1 MVHSQRVRS
10 FCKGGGKT
18 QRWGRIAKRWGE
30 NAKVGYYRKE
40 KLMEVVKD
48 RGYQTQRAV
57 ADAIAPVFGI
67 TRRVAMNKIKS
78 GKFTKEECEVIGS
91 IFEMTMKEYY
101 DVFMFGLF
109 QEDREGHYRCKVDDI
124 YRHLHPQPMTVSPVE
139 RARMMRERL
148 SEEIEEIEFDE

>member
-1 MVHSQRVRS
+1 M
-10 FCKGGGKT
+10 
-18 QRWGRIAKRWGE
+18 
-30 NAKVGYYRKE
+30 GYYRKE

-67 TRRVAMNKIKS
+67 GRKTAMNKIS
-78 GKFTKEECEVIGS
+78 YGKFTKEECEVIGS
-91 IFEMTMKEYY
+91 IFEMTMKEFY

-124 YRHLHPQPMTVSPVE
+124 YRHLHPQPSVVSPVE
-139 RARMMRERL
+139 RSRIMRERL
-148 SEEIEEIEFDE
+148 AEEIQELEYDEE

>member
-1 MVHSQRVRS
+1 M
-10 FCKGGGKT
+10 

-67 TRRVAMNKIKS
+67 TRRVAMNKISS

-124 YRHLHPQPMTVSPVE
+124 YRHLHPQPSVVSPVE
-139 RARMMRERL
+139 RSRRMRERL
-148 SEEIEEIEFDE
+148 AEEIQEIEYEEE

>member
-1 MVHSQRVRS
+1 M
-10 FCKGGGKT
+10 
-18 QRWGRIAKRWGE
+18 
-30 NAKVGYYRKE
+30 GYYRKE

-124 YRHLHPQPMTVSPVE
+124 YLHLHPQPSVVSPVE
-139 RARMMRERL
+139 RSRIMRERL
-148 SEEIEEIEFDE
+148 AEEIQEIEYEEE

>member
-1 MVHSQRVRS
+1 MRS

-18 QRWGRIAKRWGE
+18 QRWGE

-57 ADAIAPVFGI
+57 ADAIAPVFGVSRL
-67 TRRVAMNKIKS
+67 TAMNKISS
-78 GKFTKEECEVIGS
+78 GKLTKEECEVIGS
-91 IFEMTMKEYY
+91 IFEMTMKEFY

-109 QEDREGHYRCKVDDI
+109 QVDNEGHYRCHVDNH
-124 YRHLHPQPMTVSPVE
+124 YMHLHPIPTKKSPQSLMADKITEVLE
-139 RARMMRERL
+139 
-148 SEEIEEIEFDE
+148 SIDEIEYNEE